1 MFRSWHPC
9 LLALGLAVAACG
21 SPGPGA
27 SPPAA
32 AAAVADAPPA
42 SPQHPIQGPCAH
54 ACTEQ
59 YDPVCASIEH
69 NGRRYQQTYS
79 NACWVCVPQ
88 GRVLAVEPGPC
99 GQGLQRQ

>member
-9 LLALGLAVAACG
+9 SLAFGLAMAACS

-27 SPPAA
+27 LSP
-32 AAAVADAPPA
+32 AAAVADVPA
-42 SPQHPIQGPCAH
+42 APQHPIQGPCAQ

-59 YDPVCASIEH
+59 YAPVCASIEH
-69 NGRRYQQTYS
+69 NGRRYRQTYS

-88 GRVLAVEPGPC
+88 GRVLAIEPGPC
-99 GQGLQRQ
+99 GQGPQRQ

>member
-1 MFRSWHPC
+1 M
-9 LLALGLAVAACG
+9 LALGLAMAACS

-32 AAAVADAPPA
+32 GAAVVAPPA

-69 NGRRYQQTYS
+69 NGRRYRQTYS

-88 GRVLAVEPGPC
+88 GRVLAIEPGPC
-99 GQGLQRQ
+99 GQALPRQ